1 MILQGRT
8 VVVSGANRGLGLAI
22 ASACASEGA
31 SVWMG
36 ARDTAELEKAGA
48 QVRALAQPG
57 ASVRWQA
64 LDVGVAASVQAFA
77 GAVTAGGAPVDALV
91 NNAGI
96 YGPMGPLADLDW
108 AAWEEAIRI
117 NLFGAM
123 HMCRAFLPALRRSKR
138 GKIINLSG
146 GAATQGMEGLSAY
159 GASKA
164 ALVRVTETLALEEPG
179 LDINAVAPG
188 ALNTRLL
195 DELLEAGPEKVGRAF
210 YEKSLKQRDQ
220 GGTSPEVA
228 AGMIAWLAS
237 EQSSGVTGRLLSA
250 VWDPWKDLPKRAEE
264 LRASDV
270 YTLRRI
276 VPGDRGKDWG
286 EPR

>member
-1 MILQGRT
+1 VILQGRV

-22 ASACASEGA
+22 AGACAREGA
-31 SVWMG
+31 SVLMG
-36 ARDTAELEKAGA
+36 ARSLGELEKAAAGV
-48 QVRALAQPG
+48 QALAVAG
-57 ASVRWQA
+57 ASVRFQA
-64 LDVGVAASVQAFA
+64 LGVSQPASVQAFA
-77 GAVTAGGAPVDALV
+77 EAAAAQWPHVDALV
-91 NNAGI
+91 NNAGV
-96 YGPMGPLADLDW
+96 YGPMGPLAGLDW

-123 HMCRAFLPALRRSKR
+123 HMCRAFLPSLRRSKR
-138 GKIINLSG
+138 GKVINLSG
-146 GAATQGMEGLSAY
+146 GAATQGMHGLSAY

-179 LDINAVAPG
+179 LDVNAVAPG

-195 DELLEAGPEKVGRAF
+195 DELLLAGPEKVGKAF
-210 YEKSLKQRDQ
+210 YEKSLQQRDQ

-237 EQSSGVTGRLLSA
+237 EQSNGVSGRLLSA

-276 VPGDRGKDWG
+276 VPADRGKDWG